1 MTHAHNIHIFR
12 SVKEVGIA
20 LPQQSFFLKMA
31 FCGLP
36 GKSTG
41 CLAIPGQSAKP
52 TKIFID
58 LVKMRS
64 VNQGFLPPWA
74 IHLLSNRFLDT
85 CCGFGFLR
93 CFPRSSNSKWIIFN
107 HLLLLSE
114 DSDMAFLHYQ
124 ERKLRNKPNSAET
137 WSNAYYMPGTSN
149 QPVTNLQPVVSTE
162 KNKANQIGV
171 LELGDNGWRRLGP

>member
-1 MTHAHNIHIFR
+1 MFR

-20 LPQQSFFLKMA
+20 LPA
-31 FCGLP
+31 
-36 GKSTG
+36 
-41 CLAIPGQSAKP
+41 SAKLFLDGILWLARQINRLLGNTWTICKS
-52 TKIFID
+52 TKIFIA
-58 LVKMRS
+58 LVKMRL
-64 VNQGFLPPWA
+64 VDQGFLPPWA

-149 QPVTNLQPVVSTE
+149 QPVTNLQPVVFPPKKPCKGESDRS
-162 KNKANQIGV
+162 IGA
-171 LELGDNGWRRLGP
+171 WRQWLAKVRALIT

>member
-1 MTHAHNIHIFR
+1 MRIIYTYLGVSKKLALLCLSKAFFKDGILWLARQINRLLGNTWTICKTHKDLHRFGKNA
-12 SVKEVGIA
+12 VGQ
-20 LPQQSFFLKMA
+20 P
-31 FCGLP
+31 
-36 GKSTG
+36 
-41 CLAIPGQSAKP
+41 
-52 TKIFID
+52 
-58 LVKMRS
+58 R
-64 VNQGFLPPWA
+64 FLPPWA
-74 IHLLSNRFLDT
+74 IHLLSIASWILAVDLDF
-85 CCGFGFLR
+85 CDVFQDPQIQNEF
-93 CFPRSSNSKWIIFN
+93 IFN

-124 ERKLRNKPNSAET
+124 ERKLRTTTNSAET